1 MDTFVDSSWYFLR
14 YCSPSVNDK
23 PVDSDAVNYWMPV
36 DQYIGGIEH
45 AVLHLLY
52 SRFFTKALRDIGLVK
67 SDEPF
72 QNLLT
77 QGMVIKE
84 GAKMSKSKGNVVDP
98 DYLIGE
104 YGADTVRLFCLFAA
118 PPERDLDWSDHGV
131 EGAYRFLNRV
141 WGFVHKNRFRIQDSG
156 FKITSTSTLQ
166 PSTLNLR
173 PSSLSLLRKTH
184 QTIKKVTNDIE
195 RDYHFNTAIASLME
209 LMNEAAAFDASTPE
223 DAEALQFCIKN
234 IIILLSPFAPHFAE
248 EAWEFSGSRQ
258 SIFNEPWPEWD
269 EEVTKENEVELVV
282 QINGK
287 LRGKLTIPA
296 GLDNEAVKE
305 RAFLDPKVIEYTKGR
320 SVKKIIVVQGRL
332 VNIVL

>member
-1 MDTFVDSSWYFLR
+1 
-14 YCSPSVNDK
+14 
-23 PVDSDAVNYWMPV
+23 
-36 DQYIGGIEH
+36 QYIGGIEH

-52 SRFFTKALRDIGLVK
+52 SRFFTKALRDIGIVK
-67 SDEPF
+67 ADEPF
-72 QNLLT
+72 KNLLT

-141 WGFVHKNRFRIQDSG
+141 WGFVYKNRYRTQNSG
-156 FKITSTSTLQ
+156 CKITST
-166 PSTLNLR
+166 LNLQ
-173 PSSLSLLRKTH
+173 PSSLSLIRKTH

-209 LMNEAAAFDASTPE
+209 LMNEAAAFDAATRE
-223 DAEALQFCIKN
+223 DSEALLFCIKN

-269 EEVTKENEVELVV
+269 EAITKEDEVELVV

-296 GLDNEAVKE
+296 GLNDEAVKE

-320 SVKKIIVVQGRL
+320 PVRKIIVVQGRL